1 MKKKNDKPDSAPYLP
16 LTESCKKIVEEK
28 RKEKLQETLDQID
41 IDEAK
46 KAIRQAY
53 WRNWAAL
60 PSVWV
65 ARDDDGSLWIY
76 TTKPE
81 KSCGI
86 FTSSDGGYQIDGS

>member
-1 MKKKNDKPDSAPYLP
+1 MGIYANKKKLEEIMDKM
-16 LTESCKKIVEEK
+16 
-28 RKEKLQETLDQID
+28 D

-65 ARDDDGSLWIY
+65 ARDEDDSLWIFA
-76 TTKPE
+76 TKPRM
-81 KSCGI
+81 SCGI
-86 FTSSDGGYQIDGS
+86 FTSFDGGYQIDGSCYPEITFDNSPVKVKLLFIDA